1 MQINE
6 ISERDFQVLLNV
18 RAYCGSNAL
27 HWHNAAV
34 LSSQIGVGAAAA
46 IAGAAITVKDSALS
60 VFAFALCVLVAFFS
74 RFQASYAS
82 EEFNRTLSVLV
93 KVDWATGVFDKGRF
107 GLNER
112 DFLYPEAY
120 FFKSGEKPPEDAYLK
135 RNTVLAFWAPFL
147 IGCVPILVSLDL
159 AGVIGELLR

>member
-1 MQINE
+1 MQIDE

-18 RAYCGSNAL
+18 RGYFGSNAL
-27 HWHNAAV
+27 HWHKAAV

-74 RFQASYAS
+74 RFQAIHAS
-82 EEFNRTLSVLV
+82 EEFNRALAVLV
-93 KVDWATGVFDKGRF
+93 KVDWATAVFEKGKF
-107 GLNER
+107 GLSEL
-112 DFLYPEAY
+112 DFLYPAEY
-120 FFKSGEKPPEDAYLK
+120 FFRPGDKPPEDAYLK

-159 AGVIGELLR
+159 AALIGGRLL